1 MILVKMKMKHEYGSV
16 FIMYSQVTEWSSSIS
31 SYSYIN
37 RIYFRHLYMGNAY
50 ILYTLVNNHMRL

>member
-1 MILVKMKMKHEYGSV
+1 MKMKLEYGSV
-16 FIMYSQVTEWSSSIS
+16 FIMYSQVTEWSSSLS